1 VTPWGRSH
9 KPPDD
14 ELVCTTTYTNY
25 QWDQS
30 YHLQA
35 LDLFALFA
43 IGLLAVMIWKKYKK
57 EDV

>member
-1 VTPWGRSH
+1 
-9 KPPDD
+9 
-14 ELVCTTTYTNY
+14 VCTTTYTNY